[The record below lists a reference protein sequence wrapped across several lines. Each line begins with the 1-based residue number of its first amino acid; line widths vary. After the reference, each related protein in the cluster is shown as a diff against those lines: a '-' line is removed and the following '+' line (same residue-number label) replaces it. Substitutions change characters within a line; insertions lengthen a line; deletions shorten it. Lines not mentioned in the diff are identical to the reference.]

1 MAILIRKTRLKNGA
15 IIDQRDSEFHSDT
28 LTLGSD
34 SRSDLQLFG
43 EGIAPRHATLHLG
56 PSGRITL
63 SAMGDR
69 RLQIGS
75 GPRESLELEP
85 GDPVGLGPHSIALIE
100 VPPGFDAALELR
112 VDDDAKPDIR
122 HRYAET
128 LRLKLPPTRALSYVG
143 ALLILVVGLAIPLVG
158 YFQPEFAAKT
168 QHLPI
173 PDDSLWLSGPLSD
186 PHHVPG
192 VADNCQSC
200 HTTPFKQVGN
210 TECSACHQHT
220 AVHFIA
226 PHPGVTDDAEQ
237 CTNCHKEH
245 NEPSM
250 LIVSDDALCINC
262 HAQSLQRAADSI
274 GPSDTLAAATAF
286 SEDAHP
292 GFNVTLLQLQ
302 QHGDELTWQRIAKRL
317 DQPETREY
325 SNLTF
330 SHQLHLAGNEV
341 KVSGADGS
349 ERNLQCADCHTLA
362 PDGEHFQPITME
374 SSCQRCHSLD
384 FNDQQPRRELPHTDG
399 DELYHYL
406 EEFFISAAVKMR
418 SSPSDP
424 DPAER
429 WVPNWE
435 MKQRCEG
442 LSTLECGQRLAAWE
456 AEQLFNKT
464 GCITCHQVSKVA
476 GQEPA
481 RWQVEPVQ
489 LVQDW
494 FVSAR
499 FDHRP
504 HLLGAA
510 GTEGACLSC
519 HKADTSEHASDIL
532 MPTLDTCVSCHGSE
546 QHSQRSLQCA
556 DCHAFH
562 RDGMPAMASGLP
574 QSHPPTTPGTKTP

>member
-15 IIDQRDSEFHSDT
+15 ILDQRDSEFHSDT

-34 SRSDLQLFG
+34 SHSDLQLFG
-43 EGIAPRHATLHLG
+43 DDVAPRHATLQLE
-56 PSGRITL
+56 PSGHITL
-63 SAMGDR
+63 RALGEHALETDAG
-69 RLQIGS
+69 RLDNI
-75 GPRESLELEP
+75 ELEP
-85 GDPVGLGPHSIALIE
+85 GDSVRLGPHRIELIE

-122 HRYAET
+122 HRYAEA
-128 LRLKLPPTRALSYVG
+128 LRLKLPSGRALSYIS
-143 ALLILVVGLAIPLVG
+143 ALLIIVAGLAIPLAG

-168 QHLPI
+168 QSLPT
-173 PDDSLWLSGPLSD
+173 PSDHLWLSGPLSD

-200 HTTPFKQVGN
+200 HSTPFKQVGN
-210 TECSACHQHT
+210 AECSACHQHT
-220 AVHFIA
+220 TAHFIA
-226 PHPGVTDDAEQ
+226 PHPGVTDNAEQ

-250 LIVSDDALCINC
+250 LIVSDNALCINC
-262 HAQSLQRAADSI
+262 HAQSLQRSAGNI
-274 GPSDTLAAATAF
+274 GQSDTIAAATAF
-286 SEDAHP
+286 SEKTHP
-292 GFNVTLLQLQ
+292 GFKVALLQLQ
-302 QHGDELTWQRIAKRL
+302 QGGDELVWQRVAKSL
-317 DQPETREY
+317 DRPETREH
-325 SNLTF
+325 SNLKF
-330 SHQLHLAGNEV
+330 SHQLHLAGNEI
-341 KVSGADGS
+341 KVSGAGGG

-399 DELYHYL
+399 DELYYYL

-418 SSPSDP
+418 NSDSE
-424 DPAER
+424 PAER

-442 LSTLECGQRLAAWE
+442 LNTLECGQRLADWE

-464 GCITCHQVSKVA
+464 GCINCHQVSKVD
-476 GQEPA
+476 GQTPR
-481 RWQVEPVQ
+481 RWQVKPVR

-494 FVSAR
+494 FISSR

-504 HLLGAA
+504 HVLGPE
-510 GTEGACLSC
+510 GTDGACLSC
-519 HKADTSEHASDIL
+519 HQADTSEHASDIL
-532 MPTLDTCVSCHGSE
+532 MPKLDTCVSCHGSE
-546 QHSQRSLQCA
+546 QHSQRSLQCV

-574 QSHPPTTPGTKTP
+574 QSHPPLTPGEGAP

>member
-15 IIDQRDSEFHSDT
+15 ILDQRDSEFHSDT

-34 SRSDLQLFG
+34 SHSDLQLFG
-43 EGIAPRHATLHLG
+43 DDVAPRHATLQLE

-63 SAMGDR
+63 RALGEHALETDAGQ
-69 RLQIGS
+69 LDNI
-75 GPRESLELEP
+75 ELEP
-85 GDPVGLGPHSIALIE
+85 GDSVRLGPHRIELIE

-122 HRYAET
+122 HRYAEA
-128 LRLKLPPTRALSYVG
+128 LRLKLPSGRALSYVS
-143 ALLILVVGLAIPLVG
+143 ALLIIVAGLAIPLAG

-168 QHLPI
+168 QSLPI
-173 PDDSLWLSGPLSD
+173 PSDRLWLSGPLSD

-200 HTTPFKQVGN
+200 HSTPFKQVGN
-210 TECSACHQHT
+210 AECSACHQHT
-220 AVHFIA
+220 TAHFIA

-250 LIVSDDALCINC
+250 LIVSDNALCINC
-262 HAQSLQRAADSI
+262 HAQSLQRAANSI
-274 GPSDTLAAATAF
+274 GQSDTIAAATAF
-286 SEDAHP
+286 SAKAHP
-292 GFNVTLLQLQ
+292 GFKVALLQLQ
-302 QHGDELTWQRIAKRL
+302 QGGDELAWQRVAKSL
-317 DQPETREY
+317 DRPETREH
-325 SNLTF
+325 SNLKF

-341 KVSGADGS
+341 KVSGAGGG

-374 SSCQRCHSLD
+374 SSCQSCHSLG

-399 DELYHYL
+399 DELYYYL

-418 SSPSDP
+418 NSDSE
-424 DPAER
+424 PAER

-435 MKQRCEG
+435 MKQRCDG
-442 LSTLECGQRLAAWE
+442 LNTLECGQRLADWE

-464 GCITCHQVSKVA
+464 GCINCHQVSKVD
-476 GQEPA
+476 GQTPR
-481 RWQVEPVQ
+481 RWQVKPVR

-494 FVSAR
+494 FISAR

-504 HLLGAA
+504 HLLGAE
-510 GTEGACLSC
+510 GTDGACLSC
-519 HKADTSEHASDIL
+519 HQADTSDHASDIL
-532 MPTLDTCVSCHGSE
+532 MPKLDTCVSCHGSE
-546 QHSQRSLQCA
+546 HRSQRSLQCV

-562 RDGMPAMASGLP
+562 RATMPAMTTGLP
-574 QSHPPTTPGTKTP
+574 ESHPPLTLGEVAP